1 MNRKL
6 TNSIRFV
13 MDELL
18 PPRIRDSR
26 WFMYPFFHVWF
37 KGRNVDTY
45 MDFKDIAYT
54 LSEEDFNSVYRN
66 LDCRASDRPTDLNE
80 ESIQYMLNA
89 LDPGA
94 KNLLDIGCGRG
105 HWLNMVAA
113 TKPNL
118 DLIGCDVKTLPAPGR
133 IKNVNGSIGALP
145 FADNSFD
152 IVTCHHTIEHLRDL
166 PSAIKELKRVA
177 RRQLIIATPC
187 QRCYFY
193 TLDLHLQFFPIASI
207 LHQAIGMKNHTCEW
221 IHGDWVYI
229 GDAMAEAESETRAA
243 PKPTAAV
250 ALFN

>member
-1 MNRKL
+1 MNRRL

-37 KGRNVDTY
+37 KGKNVDTY
-45 MDFKDIAYT
+45 MDFKDIAYK
-54 LSEEDFNSVYRN
+54 LSEEEFNGVYRN

-80 ESIQYMLNA
+80 ESIQYMLSH
-89 LDPGA
+89 LDPQA
-94 KNLLDIGCGRG
+94 RNLLDIGCGRG
-105 HWLNMVAA
+105 HWLNMVAE
-113 TKPNL
+113 KRP
-118 DLIGCDVKTLPAPGR
+118 DLHLTGCDVKTLPSSTR
-133 IKNVNGSIGALP
+133 INNVNGSIGALP

-177 RRQLIIATPC
+177 RKQLIIATPC

-193 TLDLHLQFFPIASI
+193 TLDLHLQFFPIASV
-207 LHQAIGMKNHTCEW
+207 LEQAVGMKKHTCEW
-221 IHGDWVYI
+221 IHGDWVYL
-229 GDAMAEAESETRAA
+229 GDAMAESQAEQHLLEE
-243 PKPTAAV
+243 AV
-250 ALFN
+250 AVA